1 VLLGLSEKIPKHD
14 EKYELHRLLC
24 ALLSQNLTP
33 DEKLKIIGD
42 EYDIPMEDGF
52 RKELGSMC
60 NLSQGIVDST
70 IEKMNIKHV
79 LNMHKLDLPV
89 DLIAKSV
96 ELSEEEVK
104 RIIEE
109 NSPAFV

>member
-1 VLLGLSEKIPKHD
+1 
-14 EKYELHRLLC
+14 
-24 ALLSQNLTP
+24 
-33 DEKLKIIGD
+33 
-42 EYDIPMEDGF
+42 
-52 RKELGSMC
+52 
-60 NLSQGIVDST
+60 VDST

-96 ELSEEEVK
+96 ELSEDEVK

>member
-1 VLLGLSEKIPKHD
+1 MPLKERFKIF
-14 EKYELHRLLC
+14 EE
-24 ALLSQNLTP
+24 
-33 DEKLKIIGD
+33 

-70 IEKMNIKHV
+70 IEEMNIKHV

-109 NSPAFV
+109 NSPAYV